1 MVHAEGKKK
10 TVDLEKGANPNE
22 SINNLNEAETLRGTE
37 SVAAVGDGD
46 DSTVAERP
54 GTRSGEST

>member
-37 SVAAVGDGD
+37 SVAAVGDG
-46 DSTVAERP
+46 STVAERP